1 MALTRKQYDGISKK
15 LRDYQANAIPDYN
28 KVATALGVPE
38 VTVMGVWKGSISRPK
53 PPKKEIDAS
62 KLHGVRQVD
71 GRTVAIGGRR
81 LRRSAPTKCARCNRK
96 FFLLYEGSGMCQ
108 ACQPEFERKQAREY
122 L

>member
-1 MALTRKQYDGISKK
+1 MALTREKFDSIASRLK
-15 LRDYQANAIPDYN
+15 DYQANAIPDYN
-28 KVATALGVPE
+28 AVAAELGVPPI
-38 VTVMGVWKGSISRPK
+38 TVMGVWKGSISRPK
-53 PPKKEIDAS
+53 PPKADIDVS
-62 KLHGVRQVD
+62 KLLGVRQIN

-81 LRRSAPTKCARCNRK
+81 LRRSTPTKCSRCNRK